1 MDGFH
6 TPKKI
11 RIRTKNSLNIKSNS
25 PILKIRRRDSCIPLS
40 FKENLKNNN
49 DSLKKSH
56 SIKKSRKRNFSAEII
71 YEEPENLH
79 DIKKAKYKNFSEKT
93 KKNEEIKNDYF
104 INYTNN
110 IYTKESHF
118 EKNYIIRSPR
128 RMNNHS
134 KIINNY
140 ISAKTFFNSPKRK
153 MSAINSD
160 FALSNGNQR
169 KFTDNINL
177 NFNKEGLTINSNY
190 KAPFINKRLFLK
202 VDSLLHKDKLTK
214 NESEFVLNY
223 IEKRRDCESSPRHK
237 INANNLKS
245 PRNKKKQRK
254 SKNNVKFKEQNMN
267 NLEEK
272 EKNQTEKTDNQQ
284 NDDNNHNIILYEMIP
299 DKPKLKWFNAFLC
312 CFKKN

>member
-1 MDGFH
+1 
-6 TPKKI
+6 
-11 RIRTKNSLNIKSNS
+11 
-25 PILKIRRRDSCIPLS
+25 
-40 FKENLKNNN
+40 
-49 DSLKKSH
+49 
-56 SIKKSRKRNFSAEII
+56 
-71 YEEPENLH
+71 
-79 DIKKAKYKNFSEKT
+79 
-93 KKNEEIKNDYF
+93 
-104 INYTNN
+104 
-110 IYTKESHF
+110 
-118 EKNYIIRSPR
+118 
-128 RMNNHS
+128 MNNHS

-160 FALSNGNQR
+160 FAL
-169 KFTDNINL
+169 L

-237 INANNLKS
+237 ISVNNLKS

-299 DKPKLKWFNAFLC
+299 
-312 CFKKN
+312 

>member
-1 MDGFH
+1 M
-6 TPKKI
+6 I
-11 RIRTKNSLNIKSNS
+11 
-25 PILKIRRRDSCIPLS
+25 
-40 FKENLKNNN
+40 
-49 DSLKKSH
+49 
-56 SIKKSRKRNFSAEII
+56 
-71 YEEPENLH
+71 
-79 DIKKAKYKNFSEKT
+79 
-93 KKNEEIKNDYF
+93 
-104 INYTNN
+104 
-110 IYTKESHF
+110 
-118 EKNYIIRSPR
+118 
-128 RMNNHS
+128 NHS

-312 CFKKN
+312 CLKKN

>member
-1 MDGFH
+1 M
-6 TPKKI
+6 
-11 RIRTKNSLNIKSNS
+11 
-25 PILKIRRRDSCIPLS
+25 
-40 FKENLKNNN
+40 ENLKGTLAERVR
-49 DSLKKSH
+49 DL
-56 SIKKSRKRNFSAEII
+56 RRERNLSQQELGNVFGIDKGTI
-71 YEEPENLH
+71 
-79 DIKKAKYKNFSEKT
+79 
-93 KKNEEIKNDYF
+93 
-104 INYTNN
+104 
-110 IYTKESHF
+110 
-118 EKNYIIRSPR
+118 
-128 RMNNHS
+128 S
-134 KIINNY
+134 KIENG
-140 ISAKTFFNSPKRK
+140 KT
-153 MSAINSD
+153 INSD

-254 SKNNVKFKEQNMN
+254 RKNNVKFKEQNMN

>member
-1 MDGFH
+1 M
-6 TPKKI
+6 
-11 RIRTKNSLNIKSNS
+11 
-25 PILKIRRRDSCIPLS
+25 
-40 FKENLKNNN
+40 
-49 DSLKKSH
+49 
-56 SIKKSRKRNFSAEII
+56 
-71 YEEPENLH
+71 H

-128 RMNNHS
+128 RINNHS

-254 SKNNVKFKEQNMN
+254 SINNVKFKEQNMN

>member
-1 MDGFH
+1 
-6 TPKKI
+6 
-11 RIRTKNSLNIKSNS
+11 
-25 PILKIRRRDSCIPLS
+25 
-40 FKENLKNNN
+40 
-49 DSLKKSH
+49 
-56 SIKKSRKRNFSAEII
+56 
-71 YEEPENLH
+71 
-79 DIKKAKYKNFSEKT
+79 
-93 KKNEEIKNDYF
+93 
-104 INYTNN
+104 
-110 IYTKESHF
+110 
-118 EKNYIIRSPR
+118 
-128 RMNNHS
+128 
-134 KIINNY
+134 
-140 ISAKTFFNSPKRK
+140 

-237 INANNLKS
+237 ISVNNLKS

-272 EKNQTEKTDNQQ
+272 EKNKLKKQIINKMMIIT
-284 NDDNNHNIILYEMIP
+284 IILYYM
-299 DKPKLKWFNAFLC
+299 KWFLINLSLSGLTLFFVAL
-312 CFKKN
+312 KKINVN